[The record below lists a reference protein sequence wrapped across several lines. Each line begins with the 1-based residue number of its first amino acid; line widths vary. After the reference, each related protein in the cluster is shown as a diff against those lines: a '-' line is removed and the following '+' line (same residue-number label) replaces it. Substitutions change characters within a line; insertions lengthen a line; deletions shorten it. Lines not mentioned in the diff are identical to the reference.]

1 MKHSNKYFTIII
13 VSAFF
18 LILFGCATVEE
29 TLYLREA
36 EVAGPL
42 TTAPIHITD
51 TTDIPS
57 FTISPTFSYNTQK
70 TFTGNIGE
78 YSTLYGLDT
87 SFVPSSNSMNWDVS
101 TITAGINC

>member
-1 MKHSNKYFTIII
+1 MKQLIILLVNVI
-13 VSAFF
+13 S
-18 LILFGCATVEE
+18 LLLFGCATVEE

-42 TTAPIHITD
+42 TPAPIHITD

-70 TFTGNIGE
+70 TFTGNIRE

-87 SFVPSSNSMNWDVS
+87 YFCSLSK
-101 TITAGINC
+101 